1 MNERPKNP
9 YRRARGKAPEPE
21 RRPGLRQLPKDL
33 EDLATGR
40 ADRVHRPRR
49 PPPPLNDEREGAVI
63 PGVRNTEA
71 RAVYDVR
78 VARLRADVAAGR
90 DAELRA
96 GLEDARRLTL
106 WRARNVTDY
115 RAFAE
120 SVVGIAPAL
129 AEELC
134 AGEAEGAKLPEHA
147 IALAIR
153 LEAALLA
160 RSPGSRVRLYAD
172 EGGLRMALDLSASDV
187 PRAVEALS
195 DAGRTATGLRR
206 FLRDGGE
213 GPGPGPSPGGW
224 NRLERKPRDRR

>member
-1 MNERPKNP
+1 MDERRKNP
-9 YRRARGKAPEPE
+9 YRRARGNAPEPE
-21 RRPGLRQLPKDL
+21 RRPGLRRLPKDL
-33 EDLATGR
+33 EDLASGR

-90 DAELRA
+90 EAEVRS

-120 SVVGIAPAL
+120 SVVGITPAL
-129 AEELC
+129 ADELC
-134 AGEAEGAKLPEHA
+134 TGEGEKLPEHA

-160 RSPGSRVRLYAD
+160 RSPGAHVRLYAD
-172 EGGLRMALDLSASDV
+172 PSGLRMALDLSAADV

-195 DAGRTATGLRR
+195 DAGRAATGLRR
-206 FLRDGGE
+206 FLRDE
-213 GPGPGPSPGGW
+213 GPGTGPSSGGW
-224 NRLERKPRDRR
+224 NRPERKPRDRC